1 MKQLCILVC
10 AVFVLSAQA
19 QKKTAVQQL
28 SNPPKTAVVSDT
40 AKKRGKGELIKH
52 IKVWKGGATSDADEI
67 DLTVVYDDLESSA
80 KLYYVL
86 TDSTGVQ
93 LADGNIDV
101 SGDDY
106 KTWVTANNRIRWI
119 YNFAIRFLKLQNQSS
134 PVN

>member
-10 AVFVLSAQA
+10 AVFAFSAQA
-19 QKKTAVQQL
+19 QVKKTAVQNQ
-28 SNPPKTAVVSDT
+28 PAVVVSDT
-40 AKKRGKGELIKH
+40 AKKRGKGELIKP

-86 TDSTGVQ
+86 TDSTGAQ

-106 KTWVTANNRIRWI
+106 KTWVTANNRIRWV
-119 YNFAIRFLKLQNQSS
+119 YNFAIRFLKLQAKT
-134 PVN
+134 VN

>member
-10 AVFVLSAQA
+10 AVFAFSAQA
-19 QKKTAVQQL
+19 QVKKTAVQNQ
-28 SNPPKTAVVSDT
+28 PAVVVSDT
-40 AKKRGKGELIKH
+40 AKKRVKGELIKP
-52 IKVWKGGATSDADEI
+52 IKVWKGGATIDADEI

-106 KTWVTANNRIRWI
+106 KTWVTANNRIRWV
-119 YNFAIRFLKLQNQSS
+119 YNFAIRFLKLQAKT
-134 PVN
+134 VN

>member
-1 MKQLCILVC
+1 MIVC
-10 AVFVLSAQA
+10 AFFAFSAQA
-19 QKKTAVQQL
+19 QVKKTAVQNQ
-28 SNPPKTAVVSDT
+28 PAAVVSDT
-40 AKKRGKGELIKH
+40 AKKRGKGELIKP

-106 KTWVTANNRIRWI
+106 KTWTTAPNRIRWV
-119 YNFAIRFLKLQNQSS
+119 YNFAIRFLKLQAKT
-134 PVN
+134 VN

>member
-1 MKQLCILVC
+1 MKAICIFVC
-10 AVFVLSAQA
+10 AFFALTATA
-19 QKKTAVQQL
+19 QKKVAVQ
-28 SNPPKTAVVSDT
+28 SETVKVKSDT
-40 AKKRGKGELIKH
+40 AKKRGKGELIKPV
-52 IKVWKGGATSDADEI
+52 KVWKSGQTVDADEV

-106 KTWVTANNRIRWI
+106 KKWVVAPKRINWV
-119 YNFAIRFLKLQNQSS
+119 YNFAIRFLRLQSQSNT
-134 PVN
+134 VN

>member
-1 MKQLCILVC
+1 MRAFCIVVC
-10 AVFVLSAQA
+10 AFFAFSAQA
-19 QKKTAVQQL
+19 QVKKTAVQNQ
-28 SNPPKTAVVSDT
+28 PAAVVSDT
-40 AKKRGKGELIKH
+40 AKKRGKGELIKP
-52 IKVWKGGATSDADEI
+52 IKVWKGGATSDAGEI

-86 TDSTGVQ
+86 TDSTKVQ

-106 KTWVTANNRIRWI
+106 KTWVTAPNRIRWV
-119 YNFAIRFLKLQNQSS
+119 YNFAIRFLKLQTKSS

>member
-1 MKQLCILVC
+1 MKPYSLIL
-10 AVFVLSAQA
+10 ALILFVLSADA
-19 QKKTAVQQL
+19 QKKTAVQSQ
-28 SNPPKTAVVSDT
+28 PAVKVASDS
-40 AKKRGKGELIKH
+40 AKKRGKGELIKPV
-52 IKVWKGGATSDADEI
+52 KVWKAGQTIDADEV

-106 KTWVTANNRIRWI
+106 KTWTTAPNRIRWV
-119 YNFAIRFLKLQNQSS
+119 YNFAIRFLRLQNQSS